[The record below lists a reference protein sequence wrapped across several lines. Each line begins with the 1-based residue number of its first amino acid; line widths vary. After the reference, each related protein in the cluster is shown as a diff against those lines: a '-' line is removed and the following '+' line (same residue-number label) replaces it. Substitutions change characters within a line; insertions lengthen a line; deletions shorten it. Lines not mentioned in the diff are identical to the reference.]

1 MSGRRPVGSPMPVA
15 TTDTALDS
23 SAAKPVRSASA
34 TCRLAAP
41 AGSTRSSGSPNLT
54 PRNGVPSS
62 SRKATTTTAIGSGRR
77 ITPVASRCQK
87 PPPEGSGEPQGG
99 APADR
104 AGSGEPQGGAPADRA
119 GSGEP
124 QGGAPADR
132 AGSGE
137 PQGGAPAD
145 RAGSGEPQGGAPV
158 G

>member
-15 TTDTALDS
+15 TTDRALDS
-23 SAAKPVRSASA
+23 SAAKPLRSASA

-99 APADR
+99 APVDR
-104 AGSGEPQGGAPADRA
+104 EGSGEPQGGAPEDR
-119 GSGEP
+119 E
-124 QGGAPADR
+124 
-132 AGSGE
+132 
-137 PQGGAPAD
+137 
-145 RAGSGEPQGGAPV
+145 GSGEPQGGAPV
-158 G
+158 DREGFGAAPWGSPVGRAAPEGRAAR